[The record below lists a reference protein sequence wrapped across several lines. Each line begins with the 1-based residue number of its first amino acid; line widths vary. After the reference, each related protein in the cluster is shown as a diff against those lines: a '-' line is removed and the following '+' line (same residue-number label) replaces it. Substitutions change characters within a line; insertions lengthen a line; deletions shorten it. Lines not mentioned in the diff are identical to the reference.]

1 MHNRKYLAFVV
12 LAMAAVFVVSGGVAK
27 ADSNKIDY
35 GYRLTMTS
43 MVFMQDQCWKKYGI
57 NLDAQLFS
65 TGIEMRE
72 GIITGRV
79 NLGEVG
85 ITPTSV
91 ALTKA
96 GQLLYVVGVGEYGG
110 GKYRMMVKKDSPYKS
125 INDLIGKKV
134 AIKIGSGCYVA
145 FLLYLDKHHLSEKQF
160 EILNAGDTESI
171 AAMEQGS
178 VDAVIYW
185 EPIPSV
191 LEAKGLARELDNFA
205 DVVRNP
211 VFMVTQRKYAAENR
225 ETLLKTLAAFSD
237 AQDLIMN
244 DRQKAAKLVVEML
257 AAHGQQDMGADIYAR
272 ALSHSIYALPLKP
285 MLIQDLKENW
295 QTLSKKGK
303 LTGSEPDWKSIIRPD
318 IAEAALKLKKK

>member
-1 MHNRKYLAFVV
+1 MKKSKLFIV
-12 LAMAAVFVVSGGVAK
+12 LALLLVFLSSGVAF
-27 ADSNKIDY
+27 AGSNGIKF

-43 MVFMQDQCWKKYGI
+43 MVFMQGEYWKPYGI
-57 NLDAQLFS
+57 NLEAKLFS

-72 GIITGRV
+72 GVITGKV

-96 GQLLYVVGVGEYGG
+96 GKDLYVVGVGEYGG
-110 GKYRMMVKKDSPYKS
+110 GKYRMMVKKDSPYHNIK
-125 INDLIGKKV
+125 DLVGKRV

-145 FLLYLDKHHLSEKQF
+145 FLLYLDKHGLTEKQF
-160 EILNAGDTESI
+160 KILNAGDTESI

-178 VDAVIYW
+178 VEAVIYW

-191 LEAKGLARELDNFA
+191 LEAKGLARELANFA

-211 VFMVTQRKYAAENR
+211 VFMLTPRKFADQNKGV
-225 ETLLKTLAAFSD
+225 LLKTLAAFSD

-244 DRQKAAKLVVEML
+244 DRNKAAQLVVDIL
-257 AAHGQQDMGADIYAR
+257 SAHGQKGMGSDIYAR
-272 ALSHSIYALPLKP
+272 AMSHSTYTLPMKP
-285 MLIQDLKENW
+285 MLIDDLKENW

-303 LTGSEPDWKSIIRPD
+303 IKGSEPDWKSILRPD
-318 IAEAALKLKKK
+318 IAEEALKLKKK